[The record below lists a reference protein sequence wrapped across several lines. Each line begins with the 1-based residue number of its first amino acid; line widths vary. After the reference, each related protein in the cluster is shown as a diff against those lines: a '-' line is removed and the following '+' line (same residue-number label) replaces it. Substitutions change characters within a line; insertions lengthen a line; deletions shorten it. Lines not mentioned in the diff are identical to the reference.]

1 MAVKKCIHCDK
12 QVNAKR
18 HIGIGSL
25 ILFFVR
31 KKFYPVMY
39 LISIATYIFTVGFV
53 IDAFDFGRNG
63 VLLTLAITSIIF
75 IGIGAY
81 MAKKFENLKD
91 SFSKS
96 ISNKK

>member
-1 MAVKKCIHCDK
+1 MA
-12 QVNAKR
+12 
-18 HIGIGSL
+18 L

-75 IGIGAY
+75 IGIGAH

-96 ISNKK
+96 ISNKKWNIGLFLGLLYL